1 MRYADALAAFRQYL
15 EAGGLTAEDLDAP
28 SAVTAMLGF
37 YATERASDVDM
48 DPDADMILFQWGT
61 FDWGSGPAFEYDIT
75 RQLCIEI
82 DYDALINSDDDEEDD
97 DEDDLGEGIWQLH
110 LTVYFR
116 PDEENARLGS
126 GERWLERPDGIGE
139 FARWI
144 AGLPATAYCASRRPL
159 RTALVWDQV

>member
-1 MRYADALAAFRQYL
+1 
-15 EAGGLTAEDLDAP
+15 
-28 SAVTAMLGF
+28 
-37 YATERASDVDM
+37 
-48 DPDADMILFQWGT
+48 MILFQWGT
-61 FDWGSGPAFEYDIT
+61 FDWGSGPAFEYDII

-144 AGLPATAYCASRRPL
+144 AGLRPPPTAPAAVRSALHSCGTRYNTGWPYDL
-159 RTALVWDQV
+159 RTESPGKSYFADTCR